1 MIANRI
7 DLSDKARA
15 FLAKNPTH
23 IGTVLGVDY
32 FEHPTLGD
40 EAPLVMIGTDGKVRH
55 SDHWDLPT
63 AEELRG

>member
-1 MIANRI
+1 MFTNRT

-40 EAPLVMIGTDGKVRH
+40 EAPLVMIGPDGKVRH

-63 AEELRG
+63 VEELRG